1 MSNNYNNIDDLLRES
16 FDDFSSAPSPEL
28 RAKVSVKVR
37 NFNFFKFNPW
47 SFNIFYLTA
56 IVLGTTAIISF
67 STGAVGFNN
76 ETPISE
82 NSTKTEEKI
91 FDETK
96 TVLELPLT
104 KTENNSVEKE
114 IIKNDIANNQ
124 VLLNHET
131 KTVSNSSSIVI
142 ESNSTK
148 NSNASLIEQNEIKTP
163 NSTTTEKTIIL
174 DTIVETVK
182 IIVVDT
188 VETEVHRTVE
198 VKKNR
203 NNRK

>member
-37 NFNFFKFNPW
+37 HFNFFKFNPW
-47 SFNIFYLTA
+47 SFNIFYLAA

-76 ETPISE
+76 ETPVSE
-82 NSTKTEEKI
+82 KSTKTEERKSE
-91 FDETK
+91 ETK

-104 KTENNSVEKE
+104 NTENKSVEKE

-124 VLLNHET
+124 VILNQET
-131 KTVSNSSSIVI
+131 KNVSNTSSNII
-142 ESNSTK
+142 ESNLTK
-148 NSNASLIEQNEIKTP
+148 NSNVSLLVQNEINTT
-163 NSTTTEKTIIL
+163 NSATTEKTIIF

-182 IIVVDT
+182 ILVVDT
-188 VETEVHRTVE
+188 VKTEVHRTVE

-203 NNRK
+203 NNKK